1 MGAVHMY
8 DTLTWGS
15 LSAARTFA
23 SDDAIRLRQSICLG
37 EKRKSFMQGVGARTT
52 FMLQVS

>member
-23 SDDAIRLRQSICLG
+23 GDDAIWLRQSICLG
-37 EKRKSFMQGVGARTT
+37 EKRKSFVRGVCARTT
-52 FMLQVS
+52 FILQVS